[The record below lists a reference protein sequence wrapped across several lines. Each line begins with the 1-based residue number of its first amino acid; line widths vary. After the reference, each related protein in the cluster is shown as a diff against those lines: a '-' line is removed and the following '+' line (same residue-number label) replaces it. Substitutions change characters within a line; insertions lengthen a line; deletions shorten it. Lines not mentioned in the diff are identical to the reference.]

1 MNLLSEDIVLMYMLM
16 LINVTPF
23 QRILLS
29 IIWKVITILMQAWQP
44 MSKIKTYNA
53 RHVLVNVIFHVFLAN
68 M

>member
-16 LINVTPF
+16 QINVTPF

-44 MSKIKTYNA
+44 MSKINTYNA
-53 RHVLVNVIFHVFLAN
+53 RHVLVNVILHVFLAN